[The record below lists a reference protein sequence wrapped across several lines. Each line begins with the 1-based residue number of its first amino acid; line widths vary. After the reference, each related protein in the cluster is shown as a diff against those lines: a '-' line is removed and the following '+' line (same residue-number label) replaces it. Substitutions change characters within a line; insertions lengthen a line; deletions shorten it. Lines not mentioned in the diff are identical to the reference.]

1 MENYQIE
8 QKINVYL
15 DAGGIPPEVYIK
27 QYDHNLRVIAAQVWD
42 GAQPYAL
49 PAGYVARVG
58 VRKSD
63 GKRVLNDC
71 ETSAD
76 GPTLT
81 VYAVITQQMTAVAG
95 KQRAEI
101 QISGPE
107 GQLRSGSFVLDVVP
121 AEVGEDVI
129 ESTDE
134 YKSIDA
140 ILAEVRQL
148 KAAADKDAQAAVQS
162 AAAAKASETAAA
174 NSQSAAAGSA
184 TAAAGSA
191 AAAKNSETA
200 AAASKTAAASSA
212 TAAKTSETAAAAS
225 ATAAA
230 KSAEDAKI
238 AAGGGVLKFNGRVGE
253 VVPQTGDYTAAQV
266 GAVATSGGELAKTKV
281 TYTTPKSGAPASGE
295 TMEVIMAKVTAMYNR
310 MVEIEAALP
319 PIGDWVLAE
328 DRIVYDS
335 GGVNGRTYPWVNFD
349 DNLDP
354 AVYPKLYAKIG
365 TKWSSGAPS
374 GYFNLALLKD
384 RFPLVSSSNFAATGG
399 EEKHTLTTAELPK
412 TEITL
417 ANSYGSLAT
426 TDADF
431 STAAASQKLVIGNPN
446 NAWATHPF
454 SRSFGDSKAHNNVP
468 PYVAT
473 CAHVRAG

>member
-1 MENYQIE
+1 MEATKQIS
-8 QKINVYL
+8 L
-15 DAGGIPPEVYIK
+15 DMLAVGIPPAVEAK
-27 QYDHNLRVIAAQVWD
+27 QNDTARVIAASLYAGGNVFDVPTGAIAVFRYRKAD
-42 GAQPYAL
+42 GTAGFYDAL
-49 PAGYVARVG
+49 PDDTPAISIDGNVVTILLVEQVLTVHGDVRCEINLYNTAGEKLTTFTFCLRVQASVLTDAEIISSDYFNVLSEKVAQAI
-58 VRKSD
+58 K
-63 GKRVLNDC
+63 
-71 ETSAD
+71 SAD
-76 GPTLT
+76 
-81 VYAVITQQMTAVAG
+81 
-95 KQRAEI
+95 
-101 QISGPE
+101 
-107 GQLRSGSFVLDVVP
+107 D
-121 AEVGEDVI
+121 
-129 ESTDE
+129 
-134 YKSIDA
+134 
-140 ILAEVRQL
+140 
-148 KAAADKDAQAAVQS
+148 AAV
-162 AAAAKASETAAA
+162 
-174 NSQSAAAGSA
+174 
-184 TAAAGSA
+184 
-191 AAAKNSETA
+191 
-200 AAASKTAAASSA
+200 
-212 TAAKTSETAAAAS
+212 S

-230 KSAEDAKI
+230 KSAEEAKI
-238 AAGGGVLKFNGRVGE
+238 AAGSGVLKFNGRTGE
-253 VVPQTGDYTAAQV
+253 VIPQTGDYTAAQV
-266 GAVATSGGELAKTKV
+266 DAVAVSGGELAKTKV
-281 TYTTPKSGAPASGE
+281 TYTTPKSGAPVSGE

>member
-1 MENYQIE
+1 MENYQVE

-107 GQLRSGSFVLDVVP
+107 GQLRSGSWVLDVVP
-121 AEVGEDVI
+121 AEVGDDAI

-148 KAAADKDAQAAVQS
+148 KAAADKDAQEAVQS

-174 NSQSAAAGSA
+174 ESQSAAADSASAAAASETAAQASAGAAAAIA
-184 TAAAGSA
+184 TAAADSA
-191 AAAKNSETA
+191 AAAKASETA
-200 AAASKTAAASSA
+200 AAQSAADAADAAERADGIHEINGKTGRVVDLTPADIKAVAAQGGEIGQTIVTYAGTDTAAPA
-212 TAAKTSETAAAAS
+212 
-225 ATAAA
+225 
-230 KSAEDAKI
+230 
-238 AAGGGVLKFNGRVGE
+238 
-253 VVPQTGDYTAAQV
+253 PGD
-266 GAVATSGGELAKTKV
+266 S
-281 TYTTPKSGAPASGE
+281 
-295 TMEVIMAKVTAMYNR
+295 MENIMRKMTAMYDR
-310 MVEIEAALP
+310 MVAAEAALP
-319 PIGDWVLAE
+319 PIGDWTLAAY
-328 DRIVYDS
+328 RITYA
-335 GGVNGRTYPWVNFD
+335 GGDVNASTYPWVNFD
-349 DNLDP
+349 DDLLP
-354 AVYPKLYAKIG
+354 AKYPKLYALYG
-365 TKWSSGAPS
+365 ATLSVGAPS
-374 GYFNLALLKD
+374 GYFNLKKLAD
-384 RFPLVSSSNFAATGG
+384 RFPLVSSSNFGGVGGAAEHALTVNQMPRHAHAIAYKNAQTGNLDTAYVNPATGASIGSANGAIQAVGAG
-399 EEKHTLTTAELPK
+399 EP
-412 TEITL
+412 
-417 ANSYGSLAT
+417 
-426 TDADF
+426 
-431 STAAASQKLVIGNPN
+431 
-446 NAWATHPF
+446 
-454 SRSFGDSKAHNNVP
+454 HNNMP
-468 PYVAT
+468 PYIRAVA
-473 CAHVRAG
+473 HIRAG